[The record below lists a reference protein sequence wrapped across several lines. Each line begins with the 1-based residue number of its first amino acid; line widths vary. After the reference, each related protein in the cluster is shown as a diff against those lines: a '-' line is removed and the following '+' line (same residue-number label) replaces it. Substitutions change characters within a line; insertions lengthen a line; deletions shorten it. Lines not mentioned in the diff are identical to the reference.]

1 MGKKRHNGG
10 KMPSTSIDKDEFKR
24 SVAIALKQELGGSH
38 RAIKTVMGWT
48 KASERTVKH
57 WFAGTHGPSGHHL
70 IAIVSNSDAV
80 MNYVLLASHRPSI
93 AVGSDMLGLRDYLV
107 DLVEKIDACER
118 M

>member
-1 MGKKRHNGG
+1 M
-10 KMPSTSIDKDEFKR
+10 T
-24 SVAIALKQELGGSH
+24 LKQELGGSH

-48 KASERTVKH
+48 NASERTVKH

-80 MNYVLLASHRPSI
+80 LKYVLLASHRSSI
-93 AVGSDMLGLRDYLV
+93 AMGSDMLALRDQMV

-118 M
+118 I